1 MEKTN
6 DSFRSSLGRW
16 LVGTSAGLGTLALA
30 IAGFA
35 VLIGAAGDLGPWPLL
50 LTALAAAI
58 VIWKWLQVMSEK
70 FELNSQRLVV
80 RRGIITK
87 SIDEVELYR
96 VKDIRMD
103 FSLLNQLA
111 GIGTI
116 HITSSDETTRNQR
129 LVLRHVPHAL
139 ERREQ
144 LRNLVDAARRE
155 RGVREIDLVNE
166 SS

>member
-16 LVGTSAGLGTLALA
+16 FIGTSAGLGTLVLA

-80 RRGIITK
+80 RRGIIMK

-116 HITSSDETTRNQR
+116 HITSSDETTRNQN
-129 LVLRHVPHAL
+129 LVLRHVPHAQ

-166 SS
+166 SL